1 MKTILL
7 SAIALFNAFANNAQ
21 IIEVS
26 LASSRKFSHGVG
38 ISTREAM
45 YIDSISYS
53 NSLRNDN
60 VAVFD
65 LNEKK
70 FTLNNYPPC
79 EIIQVNINANVL
91 DCVILD
97 NGVNVHFKLG
107 KNERGIMQFLSEWE
121 WEGKVNGY
129 FTLNS
134 DVKYSIHN
142 DQTQIATVGN

>member
-7 SAIALFNAFANNAQ
+7 SAIALLNTIANNAQ
-21 IIEVS
+21 IIKVS
-26 LASSRKFSHGVG
+26 LASSRKFSHAPD

-45 YIDSISYS
+45 YTDSINYS
-53 NSLRNDN
+53 NSVRNDN

-65 LNEKK
+65 FNEKK

-79 EIIQVNINANVL
+79 EIIQVNTNANVL

-97 NGVNVHFKLG
+97 NGVNVYFKLG

-134 DVKYSIHN
+134 DVRYSIQN
-142 DQTQIATVGN
+142 DGTQVAAADH

>member
-7 SAIALFNAFANNAQ
+7 SAIALLNTIANNAQ
-21 IIEVS
+21 IIKVS
-26 LASSRKFSHGVG
+26 LASTRKFSHATD

-45 YIDSISYS
+45 YTDSINYS
-53 NSLRNDN
+53 NSVRNDN

-65 LNEKK
+65 FNEKK

-79 EIIQVNINANVL
+79 EIIQVNTNANVL

-97 NGVNVHFKLG
+97 NGVNVYFKLG

-134 DVKYSIHN
+134 DVRYSIQN
-142 DQTQIATVGN
+142 DGTQVAAADH

>member
-7 SAIALFNAFANNAQ
+7 SAIALLNTIANNAQ
-21 IIEVS
+21 IIKVS
-26 LASSRKFSHGVG
+26 LASSRKFSHATD

-45 YIDSISYS
+45 YTDSINYS
-53 NSLRNDN
+53 NSVRNDN

-65 LNEKK
+65 FNEKK
-70 FTLNNYPPC
+70 FKLNNFPAC
-79 EIIQVNINANVL
+79 EIIQVNTNANVL

-97 NGVNVHFKLG
+97 NGVNVYFKLG

-134 DVKYSIHN
+134 DVRYSIQN
-142 DQTQIATVGN
+142 DGTQVAAADH

>member
-7 SAIALFNAFANNAQ
+7 SAIALLHTIANNAQ

-26 LASSRKFSHGVG
+26 LASSRKYSHAVG

-45 YIDSISYS
+45 YTDSINYA
-53 NSLRNDN
+53 NSVRNDN

-65 LNEKK
+65 FNEKK
-70 FTLNNYPPC
+70 FKLNNFPAC
-79 EIIQVNINANVL
+79 EIIQVNTNANVL
-91 DCVILD
+91 DCVVLD
-97 NGVNVHFKLG
+97 NGVKVHFKLG
-107 KNERGIMQFLSEWE
+107 KNERGIIQFLSEWE

-129 FTLNS
+129 FTQNS